1 MKLFGFMK
9 YTGVAALAEPFNLR
23 HIDFGFAFGATFLAY
38 ILNGLGGWDGP
49 LNFLILLMAAD
60 YTSGFLAAARH
71 KRLNSDVM
79 FWGGI
84 RKGYILVVLLLAVQA
99 DNVFNNGEAVFR
111 TMAIFFYISRE
122 AISVFENSSLL
133 GVKWPQPWV
142 DFFTQLKQ
150 NTPETGIDA
159 AANKFAKKGEQ
170 VTPISKE
177 VPLPASDHIVQE
189 DTIEQKAE

>member
-23 HIDFGFAFGATFLAY
+23 HIDFGFAFGATLLAY
-38 ILNGLGGWDGP
+38 ILDGLGGWDKP
-49 LNFLILLMAAD
+49 LNFLALLMVAD
-60 YTSGFLAAARH
+60 YVSGILAAARH
-71 KRLNSDVM
+71 KRVNSDVM

-84 RKGYILVVLLLAVQA
+84 RKGYILIVLLIAVQA
-99 DNVFNNGEAVFR
+99 DHVFNNGEAVFR

-122 AISVFENSSLL
+122 LISVFENSTLL
-133 GVKWPQPWV
+133 GVKWPQSMI
-142 DFFTQLKQ
+142 DFFSQLKQ

-159 AANKFAKKGEQ
+159 AAQKFAKKGEQ

-177 VPLPASDHIVQE
+177 VPLPAETNEMD
-189 DTIEQKAE
+189 KAE

>member
-23 HIDFGFAFGATFLAY
+23 HLDFGFAFGATLLAWFLD
-38 ILNGLGGWDGP
+38 GLGGWDKP
-49 LNFLILLMAAD
+49 LNFLIMVMMAD
-60 YTSGFLAAARH
+60 YASGFLAAARH

-84 RKGYILVVLLLAVQA
+84 RKGYILVVLLIAVQA
-99 DNVFNNGEAVFR
+99 DIVFNNGDAVFR
-111 TMAIFFYISRE
+111 TMAIYFYISRE
-122 AISVFENSSLL
+122 LISVFENTSLL
-133 GVKWPQPWV
+133 GVKWPQPLV
-142 DFFTQLKQ
+142 NFFTQLKQ

-159 AANKFAKKGEQ
+159 AANKFSKKGEQ

-189 DTIEQKAE
+189 DTIEEKAE

>member
-23 HIDFGFAFGATFLAY
+23 HVDFGFAFGATVLTY
-38 ILNGLGGWDGP
+38 LLNGLGGWDKP
-49 LNFLILLMAAD
+49 LNFLIMLSIAD
-60 YTSGFLAAARH
+60 YVSGFLAAARH

-84 RKGYILVVLLLAVQA
+84 RKGYILVVLLIAVQA
-99 DNVFNNGEAVFR
+99 DHVFNGGDAVFR
-111 TMAIFFYISRE
+111 TMAIYFYISRE
-122 AISVFENSSLL
+122 LISVFENSSLL
-133 GVKWPQPWV
+133 GVNWPQPLV

-159 AANKFAKKGEQ
+159 AANKFAKHDEQ
-170 VTPISKE
+170 VAPISQE
-177 VPLPASDHIVQE
+177 VSLPASDHIIQE
-189 DTIEQKAE
+189 ETIEKKAE